1 MEGPVPADGA
11 GPCRCL
17 PRIDPMMHPPRYA
30 LPATRLAGAALLF
43 ATLAACGDRAP
54 SNVPSLASN
63 ALLVEPLEAAWRQFN
78 DPSLAAVE
86 GDCNSGPTLAIALE
100 GWLQGVEAAG
110 LQSRFAAETG
120 EARRR
125 AAAIRSRCAAT
136 IAALQAATPAAS
148 ERNTDLPRNST
159 KASRPDITPAMLDAY
174 VRGMEEEIRLMRA
187 SGSHFVSLSK
197 YDEEGRQ
204 VAATAGLSLPEY
216 SALRQAVQDVLY
228 AHMMH
233 GLYRGP
239 AGATRLAGLERHKR
253 EHAVEVLSRD
263 PFAALS
269 PAEREAMQAR
279 IGTLRPL
286 YDRYMEIAAIAD

>member
-1 MEGPVPADGA
+1 
-11 GPCRCL
+11 
-17 PRIDPMMHPPRYA
+17 MHPTRFA
-30 LPATRLAGAALLF
+30 LPATRLAGTAILL

-54 SNVPSLASN
+54 SGVPSLASN
-63 ALLVEPLEAAWRQFN
+63 APVVEPLEAAWRQFN

-86 GDCNSGPTLAIALE
+86 GDCNSAPTLAIALE

-110 LQSRFAAETG
+110 LQSRFVAETD

-125 AAAIRSRCAAT
+125 TTAIRSRCATA
-136 IAALQAATPAAS
+136 IAARQSATAATTSPAAS
-148 ERNTDLPRNST
+148 ERNSDLPRKSG
-159 KASRPDITPAMLDAY
+159 ASRPDITPDMLDAY
-174 VRGMEEEIRLMRA
+174 VLGMEEEIRLMRA

-216 SALRQAVQDVLY
+216 SALRRAVQDVLY

-239 AGATRLAGLERHKR
+239 AGEARLAGLERHKR

-269 PAEREAMQAR
+269 PAEREAVQAR
-279 IGTLRPL
+279 VGTLRPL